1 MSSSKGSSSGA
12 GGEHTRH
19 SVSHADQDVLVP
31 RVVEVC
37 VCAAVLL
44 LARPGRRATR
54 QNRRRLLPSVATP
67 AAAAAGGAQGARH
80 GSSGIR
86 GAKGFQGVAPQQRIQ
101 RAALLQ
107 QRLEVVGQLLGP
119 PRLLLLVLL
128 LLLLFLV
135 LLLRLRHLP
144 IGGT

>member
-1 MSSSKGSSSGA
+1 M
-12 GGEHTRH
+12 
-19 SVSHADQDVLVP
+19 
-31 RVVEVC
+31 
-37 VCAAVLL
+37 
-44 LARPGRRATR
+44 
-54 QNRRRLLPSVATP
+54 
-67 AAAAAGGAQGARH
+67 
-80 GSSGIR
+80 
-86 GAKGFQGVAPQQRIQ
+86 APQQRIQ